1 MPNMKDAIAACQAVK
16 KRKPGQIGINGKRI
30 EDMEYEVFNKRP
42 SKKRSAK
49 QWSLQ
54 TYKGGWKHWHLQP
67 PRKKAE
73 SGNPDSAALF

>member
-1 MPNMKDAIAACQAVK
+1 
-16 KRKPGQIGINGKRI
+16 
-30 EDMEYEVFNKRP
+30 MEYEVFNKRP

-49 QWSLQ
+49 QWSLP